1 MTVAEGSLK
10 RKALSSNAPT
20 DADLEV
26 ELPYDGERL
35 SPPTASMPSLAKRS
49 ALHEAAQTTSALH
62 SIPLDTLE
70 KCLPAQ
76 KRRCL
81 DIFSGQ
87 LPTQSHAATLT
98 NGFGK
103 GTECIG
109 MQEEW
114 HTLYTMLHATVT
126 AQESNSC
133 LLIGSSGS
141 GKSVLLD
148 SVLRSL
154 RGVESISS
162 LDADA
167 FYQVTL
173 SGTVQINDRS
183 AMKEM
188 AQQLILQGAFS
199 EDDVGTQMASQ
210 LDEDD
215 DDQEDGAATKISAAD
230 QVFGGDDEDES
241 EDELDEEAAVQEV
254 LAGAILSSLN
264 NVIAHIIALLS
275 NASSSSS
282 GESNKKPLVI
292 ILKDFD
298 QFTARPRQALLYC
311 LLDAVQA
318 ASYGAGLAVVGL
330 TSRVD
335 TTDLLEK
342 RVKSRFSHRIIH
354 VRPPGS
360 FETFEDIVRSAL
372 TASPDPHTTSPR
384 SPETMFHEAWVSDVS
399 TLFGMASVKD
409 VMRGIYELSNDL
421 RMMYRILTVAISQL
435 SIDFPSP
442 ANPRCVE
449 AILQSASMEVGDGML
464 RVLSDLTEPEMS
476 LLIAVRHLQ
485 TRDRQI
491 FNFEMVFDELRRF
504 ASRDARER
512 QAASTGNA
520 GTPAALGLS
529 SGLSQ
534 STTGVLSGSAVSTPF
549 YADRKIALMSF
560 HSLLNLEI
568 LLPENYVTTL
578 SISNPVAKPSTAPSA
593 TSQTGRAN
601 QNTIR
606 KDFWKVRCI
615 LSPPLI
621 LQAVRDRSRPIA
633 LNSSLIK
640 WAASHG

>member
-1 MTVAEGSLK
+1 MSAGNGTLK
-10 RKALSSNAPT
+10 RKAATSPT
-20 DADLEV
+20 PSEADLEV
-26 ELPYDGERL
+26 ELPYDDSRL
-35 SPPTASMPSLAKRS
+35 SPTAASSPSPSKRS
-49 ALHEAAQTTSALH
+49 AVYKATQQASALQ
-62 SIPLDTLE
+62 
-70 KCLPAQ
+70 KLPQDVIAEFLPVQ

-81 DIFSGQ
+81 DIFSSQ
-87 LPTQSHAATLT
+87 VPAQTQANAPT
-98 NGFGK
+98 NGDSK
-103 GTECIG
+103 GAECIG

-114 HTLYTMLHATVT
+114 HTLHTMLHATVT

-133 LLIGSSGS
+133 LLIGSSGA
-141 GKSVLLD
+141 GKSLLLD

-154 RGVESISS
+154 RGSAEPTQP
-162 LDADA
+162 

-173 SGTVQINDRS
+173 SGTVQINDRA

-199 EDDVGTQMASQ
+199 EEDVGTQMTSQ

-215 DDQEDGAATKISAAD
+215 DDLEEEDVKLSSLGRGDD
-230 QVFGGDDEDES
+230 QVFGGDEEDES
-241 EDELDEEAAVQEV
+241 EGELDEEAAVQEV

-275 NASSSSS
+275 NASSSAS
-282 GESNKKPLVI
+282 GEGSKKPLVI
-292 ILKDFD
+292 VLKDFD
-298 QFTARPRQALLYC
+298 LFTARPRQALLYC

-318 ASYGAGLAVVGL
+318 ASYGAGLAVVGV

-354 VRPPGS
+354 VRPPAS
-360 FETFEDIVRSAL
+360 FEVFENIIRAAL
-372 TASPDPHTTSPR
+372 TDSPAVASPQRTDR
-384 SPETMFHEAWVSDVS
+384 EGQFQKAWESDIS
-399 TLFGMASVKD
+399 SLLAIGHIKD
-409 VMRGIYELSNDL
+409 VLRGIYELSNDL
-421 RMMYRILTVAISQL
+421 RMVYRIMTVAISQL
-435 SIDFPSP
+435 SATSPSP
-442 ANPRCVE
+442 AGPRCVE
-449 AILQSASMEVGDGML
+449 TILQSASIEVGDGML
-464 RVLSDLTEPEMS
+464 RVLSDLTEPEMT
-476 LLIAVRHLQ
+476 LLIAVKHLQ

-512 QAASTGNA
+512 QAASTGNSNSSLTALA
-520 GTPAALGLS
+520 GTVGAQGAAGP
-529 SGLSQ
+529 
-534 STTGVLSGSAVSTPF
+534 LSGSAVSTPF

-560 HSLLNLEI
+560 HSLLGLEI
-568 LLPENYVTTL
+568 LLPENHVTTL
-578 SISNPVAKPSTAPSA
+578 SISNPVAKPSAAPSA

-621 LQAVRDRSRPIA
+621 LQAVKDRSRPIA
-633 LNSSLIK
+633 LNSSLVK